1 MGVIGALI
9 VSAVLSFVYYFTGM
23 LNLNY
28 SECLILALMLSTV
41 DTEQSTSEK
50 SKAMALVTN
59 TVLILLI

>member
-1 MGVIGALI
+1 MGLIGALI
-9 VSAVLSFVYYFTGM
+9 VSTVLSFVYYFTGM
-23 LNLNY
+23 LNLSY